1 MQFTKTL
8 LVLALP
14 LLGLAS
20 PTPSNTALESRD
32 ITVDYAAI
40 QALRQTLYDA
50 FGQTSDIYGRVESAA
65 NSIGG
70 QFNGGAA
77 EAFQVT
83 LAKYQDSQ
91 TRASEALL
99 ALAEVVGGASDSYN
113 EKDGDAVKLF
123 E

>member
-8 LVLALP
+8 LVIALP
-14 LLGLAS
+14 LLAIAS
-20 PTPSNTALESRD
+20 PTPSNTAVESRD
-32 ITVDYAAI
+32 ITFDYAAV

-50 FGQTSDIYGRVESAA
+50 YGQTSDIYGRVDSAA
-65 NSIGG
+65 NSIGS
-70 QFNGGAA
+70 QFSGSAA
-77 EAFQVT
+77 EAFQNT

-91 TRASEALL
+91 ARASEALL
-99 ALAEVVGGASDSYN
+99 ALAEVVGGASDSFN